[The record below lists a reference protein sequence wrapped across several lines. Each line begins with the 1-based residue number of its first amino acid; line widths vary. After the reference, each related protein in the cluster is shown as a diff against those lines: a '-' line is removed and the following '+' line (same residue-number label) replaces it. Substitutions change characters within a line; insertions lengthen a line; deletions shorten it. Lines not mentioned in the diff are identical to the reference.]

1 MYCAM
6 LRKHEPLRRWI
17 MANSANAVS
26 TEGLTFLEDGEVLY
40 DDLYLLSETDEKG
53 IVTYASDSFLK
64 IANMRREDIIGQPHN
79 IVRHPEM
86 PRAAFKSLWDDV
98 QAKGF
103 WTGYVKNARKGG
115 GHYWVYATVLRSVD
129 KNGNVKYVSI
139 RVKPSREDIKKAEE
153 LYATLD

>member
-1 MYCAM
+1 
-6 LRKHEPLRRWI
+6 
-17 MANSANAVS
+17 MAKDEEVS
-26 TEGLTFLEDGEVLY
+26 SEGLTFLEDGEVLY

-53 IVTYASDSFLK
+53 IVSYASDSFLR
-64 IANMRREDIIGQPHN
+64 IANMTRADLIGQPHN
-79 IVRHPEM
+79 VVRHPEM

-103 WTGYVKNARKGG
+103 WTGYVKNSRKGG
-115 GHYWVYATVLRSVD
+115 GFYWVYATVLRSTD

-139 RVKPSREDIKKAEE
+139 RIKPSREDIRKAEE

>member
-1 MYCAM
+1 MSNN
-6 LRKHEPLRRWI
+6 KNNI
-17 MANSANAVS
+17 S

-53 IVTYASDSFLK
+53 IVEYASDSFLK
-64 IANMRREDIIGQPHN
+64 IANMTRDDLIGQPHN
-79 IVRHPEM
+79 VVRHPDM

-98 QAKGF
+98 QSKGF

-129 KNGNVKYVSI
+129 KSGNTKYVSI
-139 RVKPSREDIKKAEE
+139 RIKPSREDIKKALE

>member
-1 MYCAM
+1 MQNNT
-6 LRKHEPLRRWI
+6 I
-17 MANSANAVS
+17 S
-26 TEGLTFLEDGEVLY
+26 TEGITFLEDGEALY

-64 IANMRREDIIGQPHN
+64 VANFEKDDLLGQPHN
-79 IVRHPEM
+79 IVRHTEM

-103 WTGYVKNARKGG
+103 WTGIVKNARKGG
-115 GHYWVYATVLRSVD
+115 GYYWVFATVLRSTD
-129 KNGNVKYVSI
+129 ANGNVKYVSI
-139 RVKPSREDIKKAEE
+139 RVKPSREEIKKAEE